1 MTLPQGPWDIIV
13 ADPPWLLMSNS
24 DSRPGRNARRHY
36 PCMRDGEIA
45 ALPVPDVAARDALL
59 FLWVTAPM
67 LERAMQIPPQWGF
80 RYATHLIWTKD
91 KRGTGHWAR
100 NRHEPVLIYRRG
112 AFPCPSPAP
121 FTDSVF
127 FARRRQHSR
136 KPDRLQDRID
146 EVWPDAR
153 KLEMFARRTRP
164 GWTCWGNEAPEV
176 AG

>member
-121 FTDSVF
+121 VKSIDAERSI
-127 FARRRQHSR
+127 SR
-136 KPDRLQDRID
+136 CT
-146 EVWPDAR
+146 ASSASCR
-153 KLEMFARRTRP
+153 KRRTNSRSVRP
-164 GWTCWGNEAPEV
+164 NTAQSTRRGSSPGR
-176 AG
+176 